1 MLHIT
6 SNYTL
11 HTLCC
16 SPHNVCNDEGK
27 MNGMSPCRA
36 VYGEDGKMM
45 DIIFGPCFICDCSGE
60 NFGSLSQDQIKR
72 YTEQFRN
79 PERYYRIDGEIKAVP
94 YDPKVTDLAR

>member
-1 MLHIT
+1 
-6 SNYTL
+6 
-11 HTLCC
+11 
-16 SPHNVCNDEGK
+16 

-79 PERYYRIDGEIKAVP
+79 PERYYRIDCDIKAVP
-94 YDPKVTDLAR
+94 YEPKVTDIAR